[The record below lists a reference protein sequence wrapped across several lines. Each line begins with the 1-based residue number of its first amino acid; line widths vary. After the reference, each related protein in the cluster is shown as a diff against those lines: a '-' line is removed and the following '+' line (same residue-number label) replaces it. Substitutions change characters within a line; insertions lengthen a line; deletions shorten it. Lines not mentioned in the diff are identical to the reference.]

1 MKRIMTV
8 GFVSVALVLTTL
20 MIGFNTVSAEELAK
34 KQVLTYGINFG
45 DLGTLDPHLTNVG
58 YLHIL
63 QGMFNSLVRYPVGDM
78 GNVEGIEPDLALK
91 WDASSD
97 NKVWTFYLRQGVQF
111 HKGYGEFTSEDVK
124 FSFERQKDMPWGGEY
139 KHIEQIETPDK
150 YTVKFTLK
158 HSDPFFLQKLVNY
171 HGGQIVS
178 KKAVE
183 DLGKKFVTYP
193 VGTGPFQA
201 DSFSSGDKYVLVR
214 NEKFWKGKPIL
225 EKIIYRFMR
234 PVASRTIAIESGELD
249 MTQGPFQIDWAQRVE
264 KAGVIV
270 DGMRIGQHEYL
281 CFNMTKPP
289 LEKKAVR
296 KALAYAICK
305 EGLDE
310 LWGVNHESYHSFVP
324 PYVVGY
330 LPDDQ
335 IPEKYI
341 TSCDPQKAKKLLAE
355 AGYPDGFDMG
365 TIVASPRADEV
376 PAVEVFQDQLKEIG
390 VKFNISVVDHSGMH
404 KRIRDDVNA
413 MVWYNASR
421 PSATVYL
428 RQWYHSD
435 SIVLK
440 KTAVTNFSHY
450 GEVDADGDGDI
461 KDNNVDAL
469 IEAAER
475 ATSPDEYVAIIKQIQ
490 MQLFEDL
497 PCLPMGRDRQ
507 PLARQKWT
515 RLGYEPK
522 STMVYGYAM
531 TEKTAILKH

>member
-1 MKRIMTV
+1 MKRIITV
-8 GFVSVALVLTTL
+8 GFVSVALVLATL
-20 MIGFNTVSAEELAK
+20 LIGFNTVSAEELAK
-34 KQVLTYGINFG
+34 KQVLTYGISYG
-45 DLGTLDPHLTNVG
+45 DLGTLDPHIVNVG
-58 YLHIL
+58 YLNIL

-78 GNVEGIEPDLALK
+78 GNIEGIEPDLAVK
-91 WDASSD
+91 WDSSSD
-97 NKVWTFYLRQGVQF
+97 NKIWTFYLRKGVKF

-124 FSFERQKDMPWGGEY
+124 FSYERQKDMPWGGEY
-139 KHIEQIETPDK
+139 KHIEKIETPDK

-171 HGGQIVS
+171 HGGHIVS

-183 DLGKKFVTYP
+183 DLGKKFGTYP

-201 DSFSSGDKYVLVR
+201 HSFSSGDKYVLVR
-214 NEKFWKGKPIL
+214 HEEHWKGKPIL
-225 EKIIYRFMR
+225 EKVIYRFMR
-234 PVASRTIAIESGELD
+234 PIASRTIAIENGEID
-249 MTQGPFQIDWAQRVE
+249 MTEGPFQVE
-264 KAGVIV
+264 WTERLKKAGITI
-270 DGMRIGQHEYL
+270 DGIRIGQHEYL
-281 CFNMTKPP
+281 CFNMTRPP

-296 KALAYAICK
+296 KALAYALCK

-310 LWGVNHESYHSFVP
+310 LWGDNHESYHSNVP
-324 PYVVGY
+324 PNVVGY
-330 LPDDQ
+330 IPDDQ

-341 TSCDPQKAKKLLAE
+341 YNCDPQKAKKLLAE
-355 AGYPDGFDMG
+355 AGYPNGFDMG
-365 TIVASPRADEV
+365 TIVASPRSDEV
-376 PAVEVFQDQLKEIG
+376 PGVEVYQDQLKAIG
-390 VKFNISVVDHSGMH
+390 VTFDISVVDHSGMH

-428 RQWYHSD
+428 RHWFHSD

-469 IEAAER
+469 IEAAEK
-475 ATSPDEYVAIIKQIQ
+475 ATSLEEYGAIIKKIQ
-490 MQLFEDL
+490 MQLFEDS
-497 PCLPMGRDRQ
+497 PCLVMGRDRR

-515 RLGYEPK
+515 KLGYEAK
-522 STMVYGYAM
+522 STMVYGYEI